1 MPGQVRILA
10 DKFRAH
16 WKNYVGQSAFA
27 TIIFTVILVA
37 LNVQM
42 RPIVT
47 ASVGATAF
55 IVFAIPSDVTAN
67 TKNIIGG
74 HLIGVFAG
82 SLSAW
87 LASESSALIFYSL
100 AVGLSIF
107 LMVITDC
114 EHPPAS
120 GTALGLSVSGASLD
134 IIITLMVCVVALA
147 GVRKTFRQYLRD
159 LR

>member
-1 MPGQVRILA
+1 MLDQVRVLLG
-10 DKFRAH
+10 KFRAH
-16 WKNYVGQSAFA
+16 WKNYVGQSIFA
-27 TIIFTVILVA
+27 TAIFSAILIA

-87 LASESSALIFYSL
+87 LASESSALVFYSL

-134 IIITLMVCVVALA
+134 VVVTLMVCVVALA
-147 GVRKTFRQYLRD
+147 AVHKIFRRYLRD